1 MSAWDRRRSHNRARG
16 GAAATFLRHAKKAES
31 EGRTE
36 DAKWLR
42 FKAAERWEKR
52 KTRPDLPSV
61 ESVERTVDAA
71 GFDDPVRP
79 EAMRL
84 LTYLRVKKAG
94 HHSAVLDDMIVA
106 LTSTLEKV
114 LP

>member
-16 GAAATFLRHAKKAES
+16 GAAATFLKHAKTAES

-42 FKAAERWEKR
+42 FKAAERWERR
-52 KTRPDLPSV
+52 KMRPDLPSV
-61 ESVERTVDAA
+61 ESVERTIDAV
-71 GFDDPVRP
+71 GFDSPTRP

-94 HHSAVLDDMIVA
+94 HHSALLDDMIVA
-106 LTSTLEKV
+106 LLVDLEKV